1 FDPACLELAAGFAG
15 PDRLLAGSDY
25 PHMIGSM
32 EKMVESVGRIGVTE
46 EDRAG
51 ILGGNARA
59 LLGF

>member
-1 FDPACLELAAGFAG
+1 
-15 PDRLLAGSDY
+15 
-25 PHMIGSM
+25 MIGSM